1 MTQTICV
8 TGNTRKIEVSKPTVG
23 DKGGCRDQDWQEPDD
38 TEAEHQE
45 GCEDDDGP
53 LHHCTVVGCS
63 SSDSDR
69 GEDCCETCEPPALGS
84 GGYTKQEHHATMT
97 VKMSGMSVQ

>member
-63 SSDSDR
+63 SSNSDR
-69 GEDCCETCEPPALGS
+69 GEDCCETCE
-84 GGYTKQEHHATMT
+84 HM
-97 VKMSGMSVQ
+97 